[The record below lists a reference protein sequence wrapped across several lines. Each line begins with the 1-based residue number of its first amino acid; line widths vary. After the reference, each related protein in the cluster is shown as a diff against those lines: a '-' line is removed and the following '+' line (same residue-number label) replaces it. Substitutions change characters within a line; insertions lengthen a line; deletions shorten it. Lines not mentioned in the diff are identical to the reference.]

1 MNDSEETA
9 DGIERNLGTQPIAAK
24 MAERGL
30 KAADLVKATP
40 GCITFKM
47 VTRACKGRRLT
58 QNTQQKVLTAFNRA
72 AGTNLAACDLFTY
85 EA

>member
-1 MNDSEETA
+1 MNDTDDTVA
-9 DGIERNLGTQPIAAK
+9 IERNLGPQPIAAK
-24 MAERGL
+24 MAEAGL
-30 KAADLVKATP
+30 KAANLVAATP

-58 QNTQQKVLTAFNRA
+58 RNTQQKVVTAYNRA
-72 AGTNLAACDLFTY
+72 AGASLSAADLFTY